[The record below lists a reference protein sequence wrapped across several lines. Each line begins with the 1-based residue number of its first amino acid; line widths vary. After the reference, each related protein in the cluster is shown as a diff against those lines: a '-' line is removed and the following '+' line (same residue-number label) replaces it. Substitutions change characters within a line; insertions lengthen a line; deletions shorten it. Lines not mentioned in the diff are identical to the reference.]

1 MKTILLITAVT
12 LGTSAITAQAATLPR
27 LATISAPAALTSLPT
42 MPAAVSASRPLA
54 GLYPL
59 VNRQFLSNIGRVG
72 SSLVTGPLN
81 LPGLGTLRLG
91 GLVGIGEDV
100 IVGLGGTRPPPRP
113 PVGLPDGLAL
123 LGRLFQSP
131 SPSAQ

>member
-1 MKTILLITAVT
+1 MKKVLLVAVAT
-12 LGTSAITAQAATLPR
+12 LGMSSVAAQAATLPR
-27 LATISAPAALTSLPT
+27 LTAISAPTALTSLPAL
-42 MPAAVSASRPLA
+42 PSAASSSRPLA

-59 VNRQFLSNIGRVG
+59 INNQVLPNLGRVG
-72 SSLVTGPLN
+72 SSLFTGPLN
-81 LPGLGTLRLG
+81 LPGLGTLHLG
-91 GLVGIGEDV
+91 GLVGIGDDV